1 MERTLI
7 IIKPDAVI
15 RGLIGRVLSYFE
27 GKDLRIVTLKMVHLS
42 REEARG
48 FYYVHR
54 ERPFYESLTAFM
66 SSAPAVVAVLEGDG
80 AISRVREIMGA
91 TNPEEAKPG
100 TIRKELGEN
109 VERNT
114 VHGSDSPESA
124 AYEIPFFFSQLDLFS
139 H

>member
-15 RGLIGRVLSYFE
+15 RGLIGRVLTYFE
-27 GKDLRIVTLKMVHLS
+27 GKNLRIVNVKMVHLS
-42 REEARG
+42 KEEAQG

-54 ERPFYESLTAFM
+54 ERPFYGSLTDFM

-91 TNPEEAKPG
+91 TNPKEAKPG

-124 AYEIPFFFSQLDLFS
+124 AYEIPFFFSQLDLLS
-139 H
+139 L

>member
-15 RGLIGRVLSYFE
+15 RGLIGRVLTYFE

-91 TNPEEAKPG
+91 TNPQEAKPG

>member
-15 RGLIGRVLSYFE
+15 RGLISRVLTYFE
-27 GKDLRIVTLKMVHLS
+27 GKDLRIVNLKMVHLS
-42 REEARG
+42 REEAQG

-54 ERPFYESLTAFM
+54 ERPFYDSLTAFM

-124 AYEIPFFFSQLDLFS
+124 AYEIPFFFSQLDLLS

>member
-15 RGLIGRVLSYFE
+15 RGLISRVLTYFE

-42 REEARG
+42 KEEAQG

-54 ERPFYESLTAFM
+54 ERPFYDSLTAFM

-124 AYEIPFFFSQLDLFS
+124 AYEIPFFFSQLDLLS

>member
-15 RGLIGRVLSYFE
+15 RGLIGRVLTYFE
-27 GKDLRIVTLKMVHLS
+27 GKDLRIVNLKMVHLS
-42 REEARG
+42 REEAQG

-54 ERPFYESLTAFM
+54 ERLFYESLTAFM

-124 AYEIPFFFSQLDLFS
+124 AYEIPFFFSQLDLLS

>member
-1 MERTLI
+1 MERTLVNV
-7 IIKPDAVI
+7 KPDAVI
-15 RGLIGRVLSYFE
+15 RGLIGRVLTYFE
-27 GKDLRIVTLKMVHLS
+27 GKNLRIVNVKMVHLS
-42 REEARG
+42 KEEAQG

-124 AYEIPFFFSQLDLFS
+124 AYEIPFFFSQLDLLS
-139 H
+139 R

>member
-15 RGLIGRVLSYFE
+15 RGLIGRVLTYFE
-27 GKDLRIVTLKMVHLS
+27 GKNLRIVTLKMVHLS

-91 TNPEEAKPG
+91 TNPQEAKPG
-100 TIRKELGEN
+100 SIRKELGEN

-124 AYEIPFFFSQLDLFS
+124 AYEIPFFFSQLDLSS